1 VRILIQRIDHAPD
14 QTVGDFVQ
22 DAVVLMTERSNTVT
36 EEPEPNVGTRD
47 IGSALE
53 QCRERLDEL
62 DTKLVEVIAERM
74 QLCSE
79 IARIK
84 REGQIP
90 MMQPDRLAHVRAKSV
105 AEGRM
110 RGLDEGFVHRLIDVL
125 VQESCR
131 LEDLIIDNKRMSEDR
146 LP

>member
-1 VRILIQRIDHAPD
+1 
-14 QTVGDFVQ
+14 
-22 DAVVLMTERSNTVT
+22 MT

-47 IGSALE
+47 IGSAME

-62 DTKLVEVIAERM
+62 DTNLVEVIAERM
-74 QLCSE
+74 QLCTE
-79 IARIK
+79 IAWIK

-125 VQESCR
+125 VHESCR

-146 LP
+146 LS

>member
-1 VRILIQRIDHAPD
+1 VA
-14 QTVGDFVQ
+14 
-22 DAVVLMTERSNTVT
+22 

-47 IGSALE
+47 VGSAME

-62 DTKLVEVIAERM
+62 DTKLIEVIAERM
-74 QLCSE
+74 QLCTE

-84 REGQIP
+84 RESQIP
-90 MMQPDRLAHVRAKSV
+90 MMQPHRLAHVRAKSV

-110 RGLDEGFVHRLIDVL
+110 LGLDEGFVHRLIDVL

-146 LP
+146 LS